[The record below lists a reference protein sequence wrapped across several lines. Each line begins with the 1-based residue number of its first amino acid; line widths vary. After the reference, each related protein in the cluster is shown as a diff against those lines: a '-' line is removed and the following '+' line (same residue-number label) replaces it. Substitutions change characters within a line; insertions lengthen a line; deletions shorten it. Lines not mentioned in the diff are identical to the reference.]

1 MIRVLRVENICK
13 QFNDKQVLSN
23 ISFLLRENEILGVS
37 GVSGIGKSTLAK
49 ILVNIEEMDS
59 GRVYYNDELILSNSF
74 SIFQDKKRGK
84 RIRKEIQYIFQN
96 PYSSLD
102 KKQKIGRILEESIR
116 VQFSLTK
123 TEVLNK
129 INELLNKCNL
139 TTDILSKYPQEL
151 SGGQLQRI
159 NIIRALLLEPK
170 ILICDEITASLDVFT
185 QNEILNLLLD
195 LKDEYNL
202 SYLFITHNT
211 QILREFCDRIIE
223 LK

>member
-1 MIRVLRVENICK
+1 MLRVENICK
-13 QFNDKQVLSN
+13 RFNDKKILSN
-23 ISFLLRENEILGVS
+23 MSFLLKENEILGVS

-59 GRVYYNDELILSNSF
+59 GRVYYNNELILSNSF
-74 SIFQDKKRGK
+74 SIFQDEKRGK

-102 KKQKIGRILEESIR
+102 KKQRIGRILEESIQ
-116 VQFSLTK
+116 VHFSLTK

-129 INELLNKCNL
+129 INEFLNKCNL
-139 TTDILSKYPQEL
+139 TKDILSKYPQEL

-159 NIIRALLLEPK
+159 NIIRALLLEPR

-202 SYLFITHNT
+202 SYLFITHSSV
-211 QILREFCDRIIE
+211 ILDKFCDAVIE

>member
-1 MIRVLRVENICK
+1 MLRVENICK

-74 SIFQDKKRGK
+74 SIFRDKKRGK

-102 KKQKIGRILEESIR
+102 KKQKIGRI
-116 VQFSLTK
+116 
-123 TEVLNK
+123 
-129 INELLNKCNL
+129 
-139 TTDILSKYPQEL
+139 
-151 SGGQLQRI
+151 
-159 NIIRALLLEPK
+159 
-170 ILICDEITASLDVFT
+170 
-185 QNEILNLLLD
+185 
-195 LKDEYNL
+195 
-202 SYLFITHNT
+202 
-211 QILREFCDRIIE
+211 
-223 LK
+223 

>member
-1 MIRVLRVENICK
+1 MLRLENICK
-13 QFNDKQVLSN
+13 KYGDKQVLSN
-23 ISFLLRENEILGVS
+23 ISFLLKENEILGVS
-37 GVSGIGKSTLAK
+37 VVSGIGKSTLAK
-49 ILVNIEEMDS
+49 ILVNIEELDS

-102 KKQKIGRILEESIR
+102 NKQKIG
-116 VQFSLTK
+116 K
-123 TEVLNK
+123 VLNK

-195 LKDEYNL
+195 LKDEYKL

>member
-1 MIRVLRVENICK
+1 MLRVENICK

-23 ISFLLRENEILGVS
+23 ISFLLKENEILGVS
-37 GVSGIGKSTLAK
+37 GVSGIGKSTLSK

-84 RIRKEIQYIFQN
+84 RIRKEIQYIFQD

-102 KKQKIGRILEESIR
+102 KKQKIGRILEESVQ

-170 ILICDEITASLDVFT
+170 ILICDEITASLDVFI

-202 SYLFITHNT
+202 SYLFITHSNV
-211 QILREFCDRIIE
+211 ILDKFCDGVIE

>member
-1 MIRVLRVENICK
+1 MLRVENICK

-23 ISFLLRENEILGVS
+23 ISFLLKENEILGVS
-37 GVSGIGKSTLAK
+37 GISGIGKSTLAK

-74 SIFQDKKRGK
+74 SIFQDKKSGK

-102 KKQKIGRILEESIR
+102 KKQKIGRTLEESIQ

-123 TEVLNK
+123 IEVLNK

-139 TTDILSKYPQEL
+139 TTDILSEYPQEL

-202 SYLFITHNT
+202 SYLFITHSNV
-211 QILREFCDRIIE
+211 ILDKFCDGVIE

>member
-1 MIRVLRVENICK
+1 MLRVENICK
-13 QFNDKQVLSN
+13 QYDDKQVLSN
-23 ISFLLRENEILGVS
+23 ISFLLKENEILGVS

-74 SIFQDKKRGK
+74 SIFLVKKREK
-84 RIRKEIQYIFQN
+84 SIRKEIQYIFQN

-102 KKQKIGRILEESIR
+102 KKQKIGKVLEES
-116 VQFSLTK
+116 VNVHFSLTK
-123 TEVLNK
+123 SEVLNK

-195 LKDEYNL
+195 LKDEYKL

-211 QILREFCDRIIE
+211 QILRGFCDRIIE

>member
-1 MIRVLRVENICK
+1 MLRVENICK
-13 QFNDKQVLSN
+13 QYGDKQVLSN
-23 ISFLLRENEILGVS
+23 ISFLLKENEILGVS

-96 PYSSLD
+96 PYLSLD
-102 KKQKIGRILEESIR
+102 NKQKIGKVLEESMNIH
-116 VQFSLTK
+116 FSFTK
-123 TEVLNK
+123 REVLNK

-202 SYLFITHNT
+202 SYLFITHSNI
-211 QILREFCDRIIE
+211 ILDKFCDGVIE

>member
-1 MIRVLRVENICK
+1 MLRVENICK
-13 QFNDKQVLSN
+13 QFNDKKILSN
-23 ISFLLRENEILGVS
+23 ISFLLKENEILGVS

-59 GRVYYNDELILSNSF
+59 GRVYYNNELILSNSF
-74 SIFQDKKRGK
+74 SIFQDEKRGK

-102 KKQKIGRILEESIR
+102 KKQRIGRILEESIQ
-116 VQFSLTK
+116 VHFSLTK

-129 INELLNKCNL
+129 INEFLNKCNL

-202 SYLFITHNT
+202 SYLFITHSNV
-211 QILREFCDRIIE
+211 ILDKFCDGAIE

>member
-1 MIRVLRVENICK
+1 MLRLENICK
-13 QFNDKQVLSN
+13 KYGDKQVLSN
-23 ISFLLRENEILGVS
+23 ISFLLKENEILGVS

-49 ILVNIEEMDS
+49 ILVNIEELDS

-102 KKQKIGRILEESIR
+102 NKQKIGKVLEESINIH
-116 VQFSLTK
+116 FSFTK
-123 TEVLNK
+123 REVLNK

-195 LKDEYNL
+195 LKDEYKL

>member
-1 MIRVLRVENICK
+1 M
-13 QFNDKQVLSN
+13 
-23 ISFLLRENEILGVS
+23 SFLLKENEILGVS

-59 GRVYYNDELILSNSF
+59 GRVYYNNELILSNSF
-74 SIFQDKKRGK
+74 SIFQDEKRGK

-102 KKQKIGRILEESIR
+102 KKQRIGRILEESIQ
-116 VQFSLTK
+116 VHFSLTK

-129 INELLNKCNL
+129 INEFLNKCNL
-139 TTDILSKYPQEL
+139 TKDILSKYPQEL

-159 NIIRALLLEPK
+159 NIIRALLLEPR

-202 SYLFITHNT
+202 SYLFITHSSV
-211 QILREFCDRIIE
+211 ILDKFCDAVIE

>member
-1 MIRVLRVENICK
+1 MLRVENICK
-13 QFNDKQVLSN
+13 RFNDKKILSN
-23 ISFLLRENEILGVS
+23 ISFLLKENEILGVS

-59 GRVYYNDELILSNSF
+59 GRVYYNNELILSNSF
-74 SIFQDKKRGK
+74 SIFQDEKRGK

-102 KKQKIGRILEESIR
+102 KKQRIGRILEESLQ
-116 VQFSLTK
+116 VHFSLTK

-139 TTDILSKYPQEL
+139 TTDILSKYPHEL

-159 NIIRALLLEPK
+159 NIIRALLLEPR

-202 SYLFITHNT
+202 SYLFITHSSV
-211 QILREFCDRIIE
+211 ILDKFCDTVIE

>member
-1 MIRVLRVENICK
+1 MLRVENICK
-13 QFNDKQVLSN
+13 QYDDKQVLSN
-23 ISFLLRENEILGVS
+23 ISFLLKENEILGVS

-59 GRVYYNDELILSNSF
+59 GRVYYNGELILSNSF

-84 RIRKEIQYIFQN
+84 RICKEIQYIFQN

-102 KKQKIGRILEESIR
+102 NKLKIGKVLEESMN
-116 VQFSLTK
+116 VHFSLTK
-123 TEVLNK
+123 REVLNK

-139 TTDILSKYPQEL
+139 TTDILSKYPKEL

-170 ILICDEITASLDVFT
+170 ILICDEITASLDAFT
-185 QNEILNLLLD
+185 QKEILNLLLD
-195 LKDEYNL
+195 LKDEYKL

>member
-1 MIRVLRVENICK
+1 MLRVENICK

-23 ISFLLRENEILGVS
+23 ISFLLKENEILGVS
-37 GVSGIGKSTLAK
+37 GVSGIGKSTLDK

-74 SIFQDKKRGK
+74 SIFHDKKRGK

-102 KKQKIGRILEESIR
+102 KKQKIGRILEESIH

-129 INELLNKCNL
+129 INKLLNKCNL

-170 ILICDEITASLDVFT
+170 ILICDEITASLDVFI

-202 SYLFITHNT
+202 SYLFITHSNV
-211 QILREFCDRIIE
+211 ILDKFCDRVIE
-223 LK
+223 L

>member
-1 MIRVLRVENICK
+1 MLRVENICK

>member
-1 MIRVLRVENICK
+1 MLRVENICK
-13 QFNDKQVLSN
+13 RFNDKKILSN
-23 ISFLLRENEILGVS
+23 MSFLLKENEILGVS

-59 GRVYYNDELILSNSF
+59 GRVYYNNELILSNSF
-74 SIFQDKKRGK
+74 SIFQDEKRGK

-102 KKQKIGRILEESIR
+102 KKQRIGRILEESIQ
-116 VQFSLTK
+116 VHFSLTK

-129 INELLNKCNL
+129 INEFLNKCNL
-139 TTDILSKYPQEL
+139 TKDILSKYPQEL

-159 NIIRALLLEPK
+159 NIIRALLLEPR
-170 ILICDEITASLDVFT
+170 ILICDGITASLDVFT

-202 SYLFITHNT
+202 SYLFITHSSV
-211 QILREFCDRIIE
+211 ILDKFCDAVIE